1 MKFMHRMEDI
11 MKFAK
16 ELAIILGISFLG
28 EVLNQLLPLPVPAG
42 VYGLFFM
49 LALLCGKILRLED
62 VEGCGNFLLDNM
74 SPMFIPAGVGII
86 RYREQLMQVG
96 VPYLVIN
103 VISTFIVFIVTGWMV
118 QWMMG
123 RGKEKE

>member
-1 MKFMHRMEDI
+1 MKA
-11 MKFAK
+11 AK
-16 ELAIILGISFLG
+16 ELTIILGISLLG
-28 EVLNQLLPLPVPAG
+28 EILNRLLPLPVPAG
-42 VYGLFFM
+42 VYGLFLM
-49 LALLCGKILRLED
+49 LALLCSKLLRLED

-86 RYREQLMQVG
+86 RYKEQLMQVG

-123 RGKEKE
+123 RGKEQKR

>member
-28 EVLNQLLPLPVPAG
+28 EILNQLLPLPVPAG